1 MQSRVPI
8 SLIEIK
14 ALAGEEFCLAYER
27 ARQCNGRMPPP
38 PTPCAECLAEFGRR
52 LNWRTGSAAA
62 LEAARA
68 LSAQWLAERHVSA
81 DIAAKWAL
89 FYINEKQ
96 RNRRNPSAAGRARFM
111 ITAITLLQP
120 SRAAQ
125 PSERHPA

>member
-1 MQSRVPI
+1 M
-8 SLIEIK
+8 SLIEIQ

-27 ARQCNGRMPPP
+27 ARRCNGRMPPP

-62 LEAARA
+62 LVAARS
-68 LSAQWLAERHVSA
+68 LSPQWLAERHISA

-96 RNRRNPSAAGRARFM
+96 RNRCNPSAAGRARFLVQ
-111 ITAITLLQP
+111 AIRLLQ
-120 SRAAQ
+120 SDG
-125 PSERHPA
+125 SS

>member
-1 MQSRVPI
+1 MQSRAPI

-14 ALAGEEFCLAYER
+14 ALAGEEFCLVYER

-38 PTPCAECLAEFGRR
+38 PTPCAACLAEFGRK

-62 LEAARA
+62 LVAARS
-68 LSAQWLAERHVSA
+68 LSPQWLAERHISA

-96 RNRRNPSAAGRARFM
+96 RNHRNPSAAGRVRFL
-111 ITAITLLQP
+111 ITAIALLQP
-120 SRAAQ
+120 SQAA
-125 PSERHPA
+125 